1 MGNIIDGKLI
11 SSQIRDEIAENVK
24 KLKRKPGLAVIIV
37 GEDPASQIYVRNKE
51 KACEQ
56 VGFYSKTYRLN
67 QEATTCELLNLI
79 NVLNFDDKIDGIL
92 VQLPLPKHIDE
103 KAVIEAIKPEKDVD
117 TFSEK
122 NTGKIMIGTQ
132 TISPCTPSGIIEL
145 LKRYNIDICGKTC
158 VVVGRSNIVGKPMAM
173 LLLQENGTVTIC
185 HSKTENLKE
194 ITKTADILVVA
205 IGKSKFIT
213 RDMIKNNAVIIDVGM
228 NRDENGKLSGDV
240 DFENVKDI
248 VSYITPVPGGVG
260 PMTITML
267 LKNTFMLSLKNQNS
281 I

>member
-67 QEATTCELLNLI
+67 QEATTYELLNLI

-158 VVVGRSNIVGKPMAM
+158 VVVGRSNIVGKPMVM